1 MPIYEFRCED
11 CRSRVEILVKS
22 VSAGMR
28 QTPKCV
34 RCGSANLR
42 RLMSRVT
49 IMKSWGGTLS
59 DIGSEAMGDIDE
71 DDPGAMQ
78 SWMRRMRADTGR
90 QNKAGHVIANEGG
103 YEVPTTDNES

>member
-34 RCGSANLR
+34 RCGSTNLR

-78 SWMRRMRADTGR
+78 SWMRRMRADMGDDS
-90 QNKAGHVIANEGG
+90 GHLGEEDMLDLGIS
-103 YEVPTTDNES
+103 PDDPLP